1 VALFAPAAEAEEFF
15 RPDEKQVICAVV
27 AEVFPGVGVRFSDT
41 CTGDMGL
48 LIGPMPTGEFLFIF
62 VKRSGEMFAYKLP
75 VRYEWSVLQIC
86 KAIDLLMNFWD
97 GRRALGPGPK

>member
-1 VALFAPAAEAEEFF
+1 
-15 RPDEKQVICAVV
+15 
-27 AEVFPGVGVRFSDT
+27 
-41 CTGDMGL
+41 
-48 LIGPMPTGEFLFIF
+48 
-62 VKRSGEMFAYKLP
+62 MFAYKLP